1 MLKNLFEIFGTQNFP
16 YRKIFL
22 TYTFLFRHE
31 GQSPCAQEGEAFFGK
46 KKRAEEMK
54 VGFIQMNPQFLDK
67 EGNVNRAL
75 GLLDKSEAELMV
87 LPELFSTGY
96 NFSNVNELRFMAEDI
111 PMGYTTQKLI
121 EISLQKSM
129 CIIAGIAEKYHGA
142 LFNSAVIVNGH
153 RVGVY
158 RKIHLFMN
166 EKQLF
171 TQGNKFTVF
180 QVNGI
185 NIGIMTCFD
194 WYFPESVRTLMLR
207 GADIIAHPSNL
218 ILPYCPDAMKLRS
231 LENGVFTITANRIG
245 DEKGL
250 HFIGMSQITDN
261 KGNILYRASS
271 DSEEVKILDIDPVAA
286 RDKNFTPIN
295 NILADRKEDCY
306 VSSIDIKK

>member
-1 MLKNLFEIFGTQNFP
+1 
-16 YRKIFL
+16 
-22 TYTFLFRHE
+22 
-31 GQSPCAQEGEAFFGK
+31 
-46 KKRAEEMK
+46 MK
-54 VGFIQMNPQFLDK
+54 VGFIQMNPQLLDK
-67 EGNVNRAL
+67 EGNINKAL
-75 GLLDKSEAELMV
+75 GILEKSEVELIV

-96 NFSNVNELRFMAEDI
+96 NFSNINELKSVAEDI
-111 PMGYTTQKLI
+111 PTGYTTKKLI
-121 EISLQKSM
+121 EISLQKNM

-142 LFNSAVIVNGH
+142 LYNSAAIVNGH

-166 EKQLF
+166 EKRLF

-185 NIGIMTCFD
+185 NIGVMICFD
-194 WYFPESVRTLMLR
+194 WYFPESARTLMLK

-218 ILPYCPDAMKLRS
+218 LLPYGPDVMKLRS

-245 DEKGL
+245 DENGI

-271 DSEEVKILDIDPVAA
+271 DSEEVKILDINPVMA
-286 RDKNFTPIN
+286 RDKNLTPLN
-295 NILADRKEDCY
+295 NILSDRKEDCY
-306 VSSIDIKK
+306 ISSQINTKR